1 MAHDTVAHPYDA
13 RPVAGWHYPGRVQDF
28 RAWFST
34 DEACRAY
41 LDWLRWPD
49 GFVCPHCEAESA
61 TVSAQGVYRRLGC
74 RRRVSVTAGT
84 IFHKTRVP
92 LTTWFEAIWLFTSSK
107 AGVSAATLYRVLP
120 INSYQ
125 TAWTMLGKL
134 RAVLSQ
140 NSLEPLTGRVE
151 VDETFIGGVRS
162 GKPGRGAAGKVL
174 VAGAVEIT
182 ENGWGRARMAII
194 ADASAASLRGFITAS
209 IAVGSTIVSDAWK
222 GYPPAMDG
230 YEHEP
235 FNVSA
240 SGSPAHEALPAIHRI
255 FSLVKRLLEGTYQ
268 GGGSHEHLQEYLD
281 EYVFRFNRRHTRNR
295 GLVFM
300 RLLQRAVASEP
311 VTYRA
316 LVRISRPKATRP
328 PGVQAQTRH
337 RPGTLDVETIDPPWR
352 RPRPAEQR

>member
-1 MAHDTVAHPYDA
+1 MAQATAAHPLDA
-13 RPVAGWHYPGRVQDF
+13 RPVAGWHYPGRVGDL

-49 GFVCPHCEAESA
+49 GFRCPHCEASSA
-61 TVSAQGVYRRLGC
+61 GDSGEGVYRCHGC
-74 RRRVSVTAGT
+74 RRRVSVTSGT

-107 AGVSAATLYRVLP
+107 AGVSAATLHRVLP

-140 NSLEPLTGRVE
+140 SGLDQLSGRVE
-151 VDETFIGGVRS
+151 VDETFIGGVRP
-162 GKPGRGAAGKVL
+162 GRPGRGASGKTL

-182 ENGWGRARMAII
+182 EHGWGRARMAVIP
-194 ADASAASLRGFITAS
+194 DASAASLRTFITAN
-209 IAVGSTIVSDAWK
+209 IAAGSTIVSDAWQ
-222 GYPPAMDG
+222 GYPSAMDG
-230 YEHEP
+230 YHHQRLSI
-235 FNVSA
+235 SA
-240 SGSPAHEALPAIHRI
+240 SGAPAHESLPAIHRV
-255 FSLVKRLLEGTYQ
+255 FALVKRLLEGTYQ

-295 GLVFM
+295 GLLFM
-300 RLLQRAVASEP
+300 RLLQRALTSPP
-311 VTYRA
+311 VTYRS
-316 LVRISRPKATRP
+316 LVRLSRPKAITP
-328 PGVQAQTRH
+328 TGVQANTRR
-337 RPGTLDVETIDPPWR
+337 RPGTLDVDTVPAPWLDL
-352 RPRPAEQR
+352 RPT

>member
-13 RPVAGWHYPGRVQDF
+13 RPVAGWHYPGRVADF

-49 GFVCPHCEAESA
+49 GFVCPHCEARSA
-61 TVSAQGVYRRLGC
+61 SIGGSGVYRCRGC

-84 IFHKTRVP
+84 IFDKTRVP

-107 AGVSAATLYRVLP
+107 AGVSAATLHRVLP
-120 INSYQ
+120 ISSYQ
-125 TAWTMLGKL
+125 TVWTMLGKL

-140 NSLEPLTGRVE
+140 TDLEPLTGRVE
-151 VDETFIGGVRS
+151 VDETFIGGVTP
-162 GKPGRGAAGKVL
+162 GKAGRGAAGMGL
-174 VAGAVEIT
+174 GAGAVEFT
-182 ENGWGRARMAII
+182 ENGGGRARMAII
-194 ADASAASLRGFITAS
+194 ADASAASLRGFITAN
-209 IAVGSTIVSDAWK
+209 IAPGSTIVSDAWK

-230 YEHEP
+230 YDHEP
-235 FNVSA
+235 LNVAA
-240 SGSPAHEALPAIHRI
+240 SGGPAHESLPAIHRI

-268 GGGSHEHLQEYLD
+268 GGGSREHLQEYLD

-300 RLLQRAVASEP
+300 RLLQRAVASGP

-316 LVRISRPKATRP
+316 LVRISRPKAIHPT
-328 PGVQAQTRH
+328 GVQAETRR
-337 RPGTLDVETIDPPWR
+337 RPGTLDVEPIDPPWQR
-352 RPRPAEQR
+352 ARPR

>member
-1 MAHDTVAHPYDA
+1 MAHDTVAHPHDA
-13 RPVAGWHYPGRVQDF
+13 RPVAGWHYPGRVADL

-34 DEACRAY
+34 DKACRAY

-49 GFVCPHCEAESA
+49 GFVCPHCEASSA
-61 TVSAQGVYRRLGC
+61 TVGGTGVYRCRGC

-84 IFHKTRVP
+84 LFDKTRVP

-107 AGVSAATLYRVLP
+107 AGVSATTLHRVLP

-140 NSLEPLTGRVE
+140 SGLEPLTGRVE
-151 VDETFIGGVRS
+151 VDETFIGGVKS
-162 GKPGRGAAGKVL
+162 GKPGRGASGKVL

-209 IAVGSTIVSDAWK
+209 IAAGSTIVSDAWK

-230 YEHEP
+230 YDHEP

-255 FSLVKRLLEGTYQ
+255 FSLVKRLLDGTYQ

-311 VTYRA
+311 VTYRT
-316 LVRISRPKATRP
+316 LVRISRPKAAHPT
-328 PGVQAQTRH
+328 GVQAQTRR
-337 RPGTLDVETIDPPWR
+337 RPGTLDVETIDPPWQHA
-352 RPRPAEQR
+352 RPM